1 MANYKPVQ
9 NMSNLYDKF
18 YAKFAPSYTPQSAS
32 TLKDTLSRAMRPAYD
47 KQITQRRDTGRV
59 NRGEIIA
66 EAGGRGMGT
75 SSAVTDRLLRAK
87 DAEAKDIAGIESDYN
102 AALYSN
108 LLNRLNAQDELSLQ
122 AENAAR
128 NTALGLAQS
137 MYGKVF
143 GNHGSGG
150 GGWGRR
156 GSTSGDDDD
165 DTFDP
170 PVGDPNAKIWIDNNE
185 TFERSTPRSV
195 IKDRQIED
203 RTPQSLRA
211 RKKPVGSSTRV
222 AQVK

>member
-9 NMSNLYDKF
+9 NMSNLYEKF
-18 YAKFAPSYTPQSAS
+18 RAMLGPSYTPQSAS
-32 TLKDTLSRAMRPAYD
+32 PLKDTISRAERGGDD
-47 KQITQRRDTGRV
+47 KQIRARQDATKSNT
-59 NRGEIIA
+59 GEIVA
-66 EAGGRGMGT
+66 SSVGSGMGT
-75 SSAVTDRLLRAK
+75 STTMQDRLLNAK
-87 DAEAKDIAGIESDYN
+87 NAEARDIANIESDYQAN
-102 AALYSN
+102 VYN
-108 LLNRLNAQDELSLQ
+108 MLLNRLNAEDEIALS
-122 AENAAR
+122 AENNLR
-128 NTALGLAQS
+128 NSALGLAQG

-143 GNHGSGG
+143 GNHGSG

-170 PVGDPNAKIWIDNNE
+170 PVGNPDAVFDAGESE
-185 TFERSTPRSV
+185 TFVTSTPRSV
-195 IKDRQIED
+195 IKERQIED